1 MAYLGRE
8 PAYGAFERQSLTAD
22 GSTTTFTLTYTV
34 ASTSSILVSVAGV
47 IQEPNEA
54 YTLASGGTQ
63 ITFTEAVASGET
75 VFLIYLGIAYE
86 GAIVGQASFT
96 AFNELNA
103 RAASD
108 DRFLVYDLSATEV
121 KYIQTSN
128 IVKATVQRTYTG
140 DGSTTGF
147 TVTDGTAVDNVIVT
161 ENGVIQVPTTDYQIS
176 GTTLTFQGGA
186 PASAVAIQIREL
198 PR

>member
-8 PAYGAFERQSLTAD
+8 PAYGAFERQSITPD

-34 ASTSSILVSVAGV
+34 ASTSSILVSVSGV
-47 IQEPNEA
+47 LQEPNEA
-54 YTLASGGTQ
+54 YTLANGGTQ

-96 AFNELNA
+96 SYNELNA
-103 RAASD
+103 RAAND
-108 DRFLVYDLSATEV
+108 DRFIVYDLSAQEV

-128 IVKATVQRTYTG
+128 IVKATVHRVYTG
-140 DGSTTGF
+140 DGSTTAF
-147 TVTDGTAVDNVIVT
+147 TVTADTAVANVLVSVEGLIML
-161 ENGVIQVPTTDYQIS
+161 PTTDYTIS
-176 GTTLTFQGGA
+176 GTTLTFTTA
-186 PASAVAIQIREL
+186 PSANDKIDLREL
-198 PR
+198 PA

>member
-1 MAYLGRE
+1 MAYLGRQ
-8 PAYGAFERQSLTAD
+8 PTYGAFERQSITPD

-47 IQEPNEA
+47 IQEPNSA

-63 ITFTEAVASGET
+63 ITFTEAVDSGET

-96 AFNELNA
+96 SFNELNA
-103 RAASD
+103 RAATD
-108 DRFLVYDLSATEV
+108 DRFLVYDLSAQEV

-128 IVKATVQRTYTG
+128 IVKSTVQRDYTG
-140 DGSTTGF
+140 DGSTTTF
-147 TVTDGTAVDNVIVT
+147 TVTDGVTVDNTLVMVEGLT
-161 ENGVIQVPTTDYQIS
+161 MLPTTDYTIS
-176 GTTLTFQGGA
+176 GTTLTLTTA
-186 PASAVAIQIREL
+186 PSANDKIDIREL
-198 PR
+198 PA

>member
-8 PAYGAFERQSLTAD
+8 PAYGAFERQSITPD

-63 ITFTEAVASGET
+63 ITFTEAIASGET

-96 AFNELNA
+96 SFNELA
-103 RAASD
+103 ERANSA
-108 DRFLVYDLSATEV
+108 DRFLVYDTSAAEV
-121 KYIQTSN
+121 KYITTNN
-128 IVKATVQRTYTG
+128 IVKATVQRDYTG
-140 DGSTTGF
+140 DGSTTTF
-147 TVTDGTAVDNVIVT
+147 TVTSGVAVDNLLVIV
-161 ENGVIQVPTTDYQIS
+161 NGITMLPTTDYTVS
-176 GTTLTFQGGA
+176 GTTLTMTTA
-186 PASAVAIQIREL
+186 PSAGDSIDIREL
-198 PR
+198 PA

>member
-8 PAYGAFERQSLTAD
+8 PTYGAFERQSITPD

-47 IQEPNEA
+47 IQEPNSA

-63 ITFTEAVASGET
+63 ITFTEAVDSGET

-96 AFNELNA
+96 SFNELNA
-103 RAASD
+103 RAATD
-108 DRFLVYDLSATEV
+108 DRFLVYDLSAQEV

-128 IVKATVQRTYTG
+128 IVKSTVQRDYTG
-140 DGSTTGF
+140 DGSTTTF
-147 TVTDGTAVDNVIVT
+147 TVSSGVT
-161 ENGVIQVPTTDYQIS
+161 EDNLLVMNEGLVLLPGTDYTVS
-176 GTTLTFQGGA
+176 GTTLTLTTA
-186 PASAVAIQIREL
+186 PSANDKIDIREL
-198 PR
+198 PA

>member
-8 PAYGAFERQSLTAD
+8 PAYGAFERQSITPD

-47 IQEPNEA
+47 LQEPNEA
-54 YTLASGGTQ
+54 YTLANGGTQ
-63 ITFTEAVASGET
+63 ITFTGAIATGET

-96 AFNELNA
+96 SYNELNA
-103 RAASD
+103 RAATD
-108 DRFLVYDLSATEV
+108 DRFIVYDLSAQEV

-128 IVKATVQRTYTG
+128 IVKSTVQRDYTG
-140 DGSTTGF
+140 DGSDTTF
-147 TVTDGTAVDNVIVT
+147 TVTSGVTADNLLVIV
-161 ENGVIQVPTTDYQIS
+161 EGLVMLPATDYSVS
-176 GTTLTFQGGA
+176 GTTLTFTTA
-186 PASAVAIQIREL
+186 PSVGDKIDIREL
-198 PR
+198 PA

>member
-1 MAYLGRE
+1 MAYIGRE
-8 PAYGAFERQSLTAD
+8 PVYGAFERQSLTAD

-47 IQEPNEA
+47 IQEPNSA
-54 YTLASGGTQ
+54 YTLANGGTQ
-63 ITFTEAVASGET
+63 ITFTAAPASGAT

-96 AFNELNA
+96 SFNELA
-103 RAASD
+103 ERAASA
-108 DRFLVYDLSATEV
+108 DRFLVYDSSAQEV
-121 KYIQTSN
+121 KYITTNN

-147 TVTDGTAVDNVIVT
+147 TVTDGVAVANVIANIEGIT
-161 ENGVIQVPTTDYQIS
+161 MLPTTDYTIS
-176 GTTLTFQGGA
+176 GTTLTFTTA
-186 PASAVAIQIREL
+186 PSPNDKIDIREL
-198 PR
+198 PA

>member
-8 PAYGAFERQSLTAD
+8 PAYGAFERQSITPD

-47 IQEPNEA
+47 LQEPNEA

-63 ITFTEAVASGET
+63 ITFTEAIATGET

-96 AFNELNA
+96 SYNELNA
-103 RAASD
+103 RAATD
-108 DRFLVYDLSATEV
+108 DRFIVYDLSAQEV

-128 IVKATVQRTYTG
+128 IVKSTVQRDYTG
-140 DGSTTGF
+140 DGSDTTF
-147 TVTDGTAVDNVIVT
+147 TVTSGVTADNLLVIV
-161 ENGVIQVPTTDYQIS
+161 EGLVMLPATDYSVS
-176 GTTLTFQGGA
+176 GTTLTFTTA
-186 PASAVAIQIREL
+186 PSVGDKIDIREL
-198 PR
+198 PA

>member
-34 ASTSSILVSVAGV
+34 ASTSSILVSIAGV

-54 YTLASGGTQ
+54 YVLANGGTQ
-63 ITFTEAVASGET
+63 ITFTAAPDSGET

-96 AFNELNA
+96 SFNELNA

-128 IVKATVQRTYTG
+128 IVKATVHRVFTG
-140 DGSTTGF
+140 DGSTTTF
-147 TVTDGTAVDNVIVT
+147 TVTDGSTVSNTIVVNEGLT
-161 ENGVIQVPTTDYQIS
+161 LLPTTDYTIS
-176 GTTLTFQGGA
+176 GTTLTLTTA
-186 PASAVAIQIREL
+186 PSAGDKIDIREL
-198 PR
+198 PA

>member
-8 PAYGAFERQSLTAD
+8 PAYGAFERQSLTPD

-47 IQEPNEA
+47 IQEPNSA

-63 ITFTEAVASGET
+63 ITFTEAIASGET

-96 AFNELNA
+96 SFNELA
-103 RAASD
+103 ERAASA
-108 DRFLVYDLSATEV
+108 DRFLVYDSSAQEV
-121 KYIQTSN
+121 KYITTNN
-128 IVKATVQRTYTG
+128 IVKATVQRDYTG
-140 DGSTTGF
+140 DGSTTTF
-147 TVTDGTAVDNVIVT
+147 TVTDGVTVDNLLVMNEGLVMLP
-161 ENGVIQVPTTDYQIS
+161 GTDYTVS
-176 GTTLTFQGGA
+176 GTTLTMTTA
-186 PASAVAIQIREL
+186 PSANDKIDIREL
-198 PR
+198 PA